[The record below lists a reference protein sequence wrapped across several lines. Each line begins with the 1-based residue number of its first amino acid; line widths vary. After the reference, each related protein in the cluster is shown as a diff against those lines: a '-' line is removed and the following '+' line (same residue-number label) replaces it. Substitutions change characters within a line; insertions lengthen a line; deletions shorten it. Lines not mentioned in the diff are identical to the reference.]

1 VLYALRYPFSF
12 GVLIATFVAG
22 VTIRGFVQQLVS
34 GERRPKWVRA
44 NTKRRR
50 STWLKPYFDVY
61 GAIAALLGGI
71 GWGAPVDT
79 SDPRHRS
86 KGRRVAQLLLGP
98 IVLAGLGTG
107 LLLAFRAWTHL
118 DGLNYGPHAGA
129 DAQYVRA
136 QASLY
141 AVTTGQSFTG
151 SVHAV
156 SGGQVFIAG
165 SATGHLRSHFQYGPP
180 FGQVALLLA
189 GVELLAMGV
198 LAILPIPPLD
208 GGRLLF
214 ALAPR
219 SGGWQRVRFR
229 LDEENWGLL
238 ILLFCSF
245 PVIFRRVLL
254 ISILGTIVN
263 PLVRLIA

>member
-12 GVLIATFVAG
+12 GVLIVTFVVG
-22 VTIRGFVQQLVS
+22 VTVRGLVQQLVS

-50 STWLKPYFDVY
+50 STWLRPYFDVY
-61 GAIAALLGGI
+61 GAIAALLGGV

-98 IVLAGLGTG
+98 LVLAALGTG

-118 DGLNYGPHAGA
+118 NGLNYGPHAGSGE
-129 DAQYVRA
+129 QYIRA

-141 AVTTGQSFTG
+141 AVSTGQSFAG
-151 SVHAV
+151 SARLV
-156 SGGQVFIAG
+156 STGQVFIG
-165 SATGHLRSHFQYGPP
+165 SVPGHLRSHFEYGPP

-214 ALAPR
+214 ALTPR
-219 SGGWQRVRFR
+219 SGAWQRVRFR

-254 ISILGTIVN
+254 ISILGAIVN

>member
-1 VLYALRYPFSF
+1 MLYALRYPFSF
-12 GVLIATFVAG
+12 GVLIATFVLG
-22 VTIRGFVQQLVS
+22 VTIRGLVQQLVS

-50 STWLKPYFDVY
+50 STWLRPYFDVY
-61 GAIAALLGGI
+61 GGIAALLGGV
-71 GWGAPVDT
+71 GWGTPVDT

-98 IVLAGLGTG
+98 IVLAGLGAG
-107 LLLAFRAWTHL
+107 LLFVFRAWTHL
-118 DGLNYGPHAGA
+118 SGLHSGQHG
-129 DAQYVRA
+129 DLIAQYIRA

-141 AVTTGQSFTG
+141 AVATGQSFAG
-151 SVHAV
+151 SVP
-156 SGGQVFIAG
+156 
-165 SATGHLRSHFQYGPP
+165 GHLRTHFEYALP

-214 ALAPR
+214 ALTPR

>member
-12 GVLIATFVAG
+12 GVLIATFVVG
-22 VTIRGFVQQLVS
+22 VTIRRFVQQLVS

-50 STWLKPYFDVY
+50 STWLTPYFDVY
-61 GAIAALLGGI
+61 GSIAALLGGV
-71 GWGAPVDT
+71 GWGVPVDT
-79 SDPRHRS
+79 SDPRHQS

-98 IVLAGLGTG
+98 IVLAGLGVA
-107 LLLAFRAWTHL
+107 LLLVFRSWTHFYGVNQKQFPSL
-118 DGLNYGPHAGA
+118 ASQIGLYR
-129 DAQYVRA
+129 V
-136 QASLY
+136 S
-141 AVTTGQSFTG
+141 TGQSFAG
-151 SVHAV
+151 SVP
-156 SGGQVFIAG
+156 
-165 SATGHLRSHFQYGPP
+165 GHLHSHVYYFLP

-214 ALAPR
+214 ALTPR
-219 SGGWQRVRFR
+219 SGAWQRVRFR

-245 PVIFRRVLL
+245 PVIFRRVILV
-254 ISILGTIVN
+254 SILGAIVN

>member
-1 VLYALRYPFSF
+1 MLYALRYPFSF
-12 GVLIATFVAG
+12 GVLIVTFVVG
-22 VTIRGFVQQLVS
+22 VTVRGLVQQLVS

-50 STWLKPYFDVY
+50 STWLRPYFDVY

-98 IVLAGLGTG
+98 LVLAALGVG
-107 LLLAFRAWTHL
+107 LLLAFRAWTHV
-118 DGLNYGPHAGA
+118 DGLNSARNA
-129 DAQYVRA
+129 DLRSQF
-136 QASLY
+136 SLY
-141 AVTTGQSFTG
+141 AVSTGQSF
-151 SVHAV
+151 VA
-156 SGGQVFIAG
+156 
-165 SATGHLRSHFQYGPP
+165 SAPGHLRTHFQYGPP

-214 ALAPR
+214 ALTPR

-254 ISILGTIVN
+254 ISILGAIVN

>member
-12 GVLIATFVAG
+12 GVLIGTFIVG
-22 VTIRGFVQQLVS
+22 VTIRGLVQQLVS

-50 STWLKPYFDVY
+50 STWLTPYFDIY
-61 GAIAALLGGI
+61 GAIAALLGGV
-71 GWGAPVDT
+71 GWGTPVDT

-86 KGRRVAQLLLGP
+86 NGRRVAQLLLGP
-98 IVLAGLGTG
+98 IVLAGLGAV
-107 LLLAFRAWTHL
+107 LLLAFRAWTHV
-118 DGLNYGPHAGA
+118 DGLSSQRYGAIRTWAG
-129 DAQYVRA
+129 
-136 QASLY
+136 LY
-141 AVTTGQSFTG
+141 AVSTGQSFAI
-151 SVHAV
+151 SVP
-156 SGGQVFIAG
+156 
-165 SATGHLRSHFQYGPP
+165 GHLGTHFQYALP

-214 ALAPR
+214 ALTPR
-219 SGGWQRVRFR
+219 SGAWQRVRFR

-238 ILLFCSF
+238 VLLFCSF
-245 PVIFRRVLL
+245 PVIFRRVIL
-254 ISILGTIVN
+254 ISILGAIVN

>member
-12 GVLIATFVAG
+12 GVLIVTFVVG
-22 VTIRGFVQQLVS
+22 VTVRGLVQQLVS

-50 STWLKPYFDVY
+50 STWLRPYVDVY
-61 GAIAALLGGI
+61 GAIAALLGGV

-107 LLLAFRAWTHL
+107 LLLAFRAWTHA
-118 DGLNYGPHAGA
+118 GSLNSAQNAG
-129 DAQYVRA
+129 VRS
-136 QASLY
+136 QFSLY
-141 AVTTGQSFTG
+141 AVSTGQSFAGVSGHVLTG
-151 SVHAV
+151 SVP
-156 SGGQVFIAG
+156 
-165 SATGHLRSHFQYGPP
+165 GHLHSHVRYAIP
-180 FGQVALLLA
+180 FGEVALLLA

-214 ALAPR
+214 ALTPR
-219 SGGWQRVRFR
+219 SGGWQRVRYR

-254 ISILGTIVN
+254 ISILGAIVN

>member
-12 GVLIATFVAG
+12 GVLIVTFVVG
-22 VTIRGFVQQLVS
+22 VTVRGLVQQLVS

-50 STWLKPYFDVY
+50 STWLRPYFDVY
-61 GAIAALLGGI
+61 GAIAALLGGV

-98 IVLAGLGTG
+98 IVLAAVGVA
-107 LLLAFRAWTHL
+107 LLLVFRSWTDFNGVNSKQFPAL
-118 DGLNYGPHAGA
+118 A
-129 DAQYVRA
+129 DQI
-136 QASLY
+136 SLY
-141 AVTTGQSFTG
+141 AVSTGQSF
-151 SVHAV
+151 
-156 SGGQVFIAG
+156 AG
-165 SATGHLRSHFQYGPP
+165 SIPGHLHSHVHYVLP

-214 ALAPR
+214 ALTPR

-238 ILLFCSF
+238 VLLFCSF
-245 PVIFRRVLL
+245 PVIFRRVIL
-254 ISILGTIVN
+254 ISILGAIVN

>member
-1 VLYALRYPFSF
+1 MLYALRYPFSF
-12 GVLIATFVAG
+12 GVLVATFVVG
-22 VTIRGFVQQLVS
+22 VTIRGLVQQLVS

-50 STWLKPYFDVY
+50 STWVRPYFDVY
-61 GAIAALLGGI
+61 GAIAALLGGV
-71 GWGAPVDT
+71 GWGAPVET

-98 IVLAGLGTG
+98 IVLAALGAG
-107 LLLAFRAWTHL
+107 LLLAFRVWTHFH
-118 DGLNYGPHAGA
+118 GLTSQEPNTRAWAG
-129 DAQYVRA
+129 
-136 QASLY
+136 LY
-141 AVTTGQSFTG
+141 AVSTGQSFAI
-151 SVHAV
+151 SVP
-156 SGGQVFIAG
+156 
-165 SATGHLRSHFQYGPP
+165 GHLRTHFQYGLP
-180 FGQVALLLA
+180 FGQVALLIA

-214 ALAPR
+214 VLTPR

-245 PVIFRRVLL
+245 PVIFRRVIL
-254 ISILGTIVN
+254 ISILGAIVN

>member
-1 VLYALRYPFSF
+1 MLYALRYPFSF
-12 GVLIATFVAG
+12 GVLIVTFVVG
-22 VTIRGFVQQLVS
+22 VTVRGLVQQLVS

-50 STWLKPYFDVY
+50 STWLRPYFDVY
-61 GAIAALLGGI
+61 GAIAALLGGV

-86 KGRRVAQLLLGP
+86 RGRRVAQLLLGP
-98 IVLAGLGTG
+98 IVLAALGVG
-107 LLLAFRAWTHL
+107 LLLAFRAWTHVA
-118 DGLNYGPHAGA
+118 GLNSAQDGPL
-129 DAQYVRA
+129 RTET
-136 QASLY
+136 SLY
-141 AVTTGQSFTG
+141 YVSTGQSF
-151 SVHAV
+151 
-156 SGGQVFIAG
+156 AG
-165 SATGHLRSHFQYGPP
+165 SSPGHLRSHFQYGPP

-214 ALAPR
+214 ALTPR

-254 ISILGTIVN
+254 ISILGAIVN

>member
-12 GVLIATFVAG
+12 GVLIVTFVVG
-22 VTIRGFVQQLVS
+22 VTVRGLVQQLVS

-44 NTKRRR
+44 NTKRQR
-50 STWLKPYFDVY
+50 STWLRPYFDVY

-98 IVLAGLGTG
+98 IVLAGLGVG
-107 LLLAFRAWTHL
+107 LLLAFRAVSHL
-118 DGLNYGPHAGA
+118 GSLNGGGDLQAFY
-129 DAQYVRA
+129 RS

-141 AVTTGQSFTG
+141 AVSTGQSFAG
-151 SVHAV
+151 SVP
-156 SGGQVFIAG
+156 
-165 SATGHLRSHFQYGPP
+165 GHLHSHLEYGRP

-214 ALAPR
+214 ALTPR

>member
-12 GVLIATFVAG
+12 GVLIATFVVG
-22 VTIRGFVQQLVS
+22 VTIRGLVQQIVS

-50 STWLKPYFDVY
+50 STWLTPYFDVY
-61 GAIAALLGGI
+61 GAIAALLGGV

-79 SDPRHRS
+79 SDPRQRS
-86 KGRRVAQLLLGP
+86 KRRRIAQLLLGP
-98 IVLAGLGTG
+98 IVLAALGTG
-107 LLLAFRAWTHL
+107 LLLVFRAWTHL
-118 DGLNYGPHAGA
+118 NGLNYGTHAGIGA
-129 DAQYVRA
+129 EYVRA

-141 AVTTGQSFTG
+141 AVSTGQSFAGHSIIG
-151 SVHAV
+151 S
-156 SGGQVFIAG
+156 IP
-165 SATGHLRSHFQYGPP
+165 GHLRSHFQYGPP

-214 ALAPR
+214 ALTPR

-238 ILLFCSF
+238 VLLFCSF
-245 PVIFRRVLL
+245 PVIFRRVIL
-254 ISILGTIVN
+254 ISILGAIVN

>member
-12 GVLIATFVAG
+12 GVLIVTFVIG
-22 VTIRGFVQQLVS
+22 VTVRGLVQQLVS

-50 STWLKPYFDVY
+50 STWLRPYFDVY

-98 IVLAGLGTG
+98 IVVAAIGAG
-107 LLLAFRAWTHL
+107 LLLVFRSLTHL
-118 DGLNYGPHAGA
+118 GDLNAGG
-129 DAQYVRA
+129 D
-136 QASLY
+136 QAALYRSQTSLY
-141 AVTTGQSFTG
+141 AVSTGQSFAGVSGHLFTG
-151 SVHAV
+151 SVP
-156 SGGQVFIAG
+156 
-165 SATGHLRSHFQYGPP
+165 GHLQTHVRYALP

-198 LAILPIPPLD
+198 LAVLPIPPLD

-214 ALAPR
+214 ALTPR

-254 ISILGTIVN
+254 ISILGAIVN

>member
-12 GVLIATFVAG
+12 GVLIATFAVG
-22 VTIRGFVQQLVS
+22 VTVRGVVQQLVS

-44 NTKRRR
+44 NTKRPR
-50 STWLKPYFDVY
+50 STWLRPYFDVY
-61 GAIAALLGGI
+61 GAIATLLGGI

-98 IVLAGLGTG
+98 IVLAALGTA
-107 LLLAFRAWTHL
+107 LLLAFRSWTHFNGVSSKQFPAL
-118 DGLNYGPHAGA
+118 A
-129 DAQYVRA
+129 DQI
-136 QASLY
+136 SLY
-141 AVTTGQSFTG
+141 AVATGQSFAG
-151 SVHAV
+151 SVP
-156 SGGQVFIAG
+156 
-165 SATGHLRSHFQYGPP
+165 GHLHSHVHYVLP

-214 ALAPR
+214 ALTPR

-254 ISILGTIVN
+254 ISILGAIVN

>member
-1 VLYALRYPFSF
+1 MLYALRYPFSF
-12 GVLIATFVAG
+12 GVLIATFVVG
-22 VTIRGFVQQLVS
+22 VTVRGLVQQLVS

-50 STWLKPYFDVY
+50 STWLQPYVDVY
-61 GAIAALLGGI
+61 GAIAALLGGV
-71 GWGAPVDT
+71 GWGVPVDT

-98 IVLAGLGTG
+98 LVLAGLGVA
-107 LLLAFRAWTHL
+107 LLLVFRSWTYFNGVNAKQFPAL
-118 DGLNYGPHAGA
+118 A
-129 DAQYVRA
+129 DQI
-136 QASLY
+136 SLY
-141 AVTTGQSFTG
+141 AVSTGHSFAG
-151 SVHAV
+151 SVP
-156 SGGQVFIAG
+156 
-165 SATGHLRSHFQYGPP
+165 GHLHSHVHYVLP

-189 GVELLAMGV
+189 GVELLAMGI
-198 LAILPIPPLD
+198 LAILPLPPLD

-214 ALAPR
+214 ALTPR

>member
-1 VLYALRYPFSF
+1 MLYALRYPFSF
-12 GVLIATFVAG
+12 GVLIATFVVG
-22 VTIRGFVQQLVS
+22 VTVRGLVQQLVS

-50 STWLKPYFDVY
+50 STWLQPYVDVY
-61 GAIAALLGGI
+61 GAIAALLGGV
-71 GWGAPVDT
+71 GWGVPVDT

-98 IVLAGLGTG
+98 LVLAGLGVG
-107 LLLAFRAWTHL
+107 LLLVFRSWTHFNGVNAKQFPAL
-118 DGLNYGPHAGA
+118 A
-129 DAQYVRA
+129 DQI
-136 QASLY
+136 SLY
-141 AVTTGQSFTG
+141 AVSTGQSFAG
-151 SVHAV
+151 SVP
-156 SGGQVFIAG
+156 
-165 SATGHLRSHFQYGPP
+165 GHLHSHVHYVLP

-189 GVELLAMGV
+189 GVELLAMGI
-198 LAILPIPPLD
+198 LAILPLPPLD
-208 GGRLLF
+208 GGRWLF
-214 ALAPR
+214 ALTPR

-254 ISILGTIVN
+254 ISILGAIVN

>member
-1 VLYALRYPFSF
+1 VLYALRCPFSF
-12 GVLIATFVAG
+12 GVLIVTFVVG
-22 VTIRGFVQQLVS
+22 VTIRGLVQQLVS

-50 STWLKPYFDVY
+50 STWLRPYLDVY
-61 GAIAALLGGI
+61 GAIAALLGGV

-98 IVLAGLGTG
+98 VVLAALGTG
-107 LLLAFRAWTHL
+107 LLLAFRALTHL
-118 DGLNYGPHAGA
+118 GSLSGGGDLRA
-129 DAQYVRA
+129 DYRFET
-136 QASLY
+136 SLY
-141 AVTTGQSFTG
+141 RVSTGQSFAK
-151 SVHAV
+151 SVP
-156 SGGQVFIAG
+156 
-165 SATGHLRSHFQYGPP
+165 GHLHSHLQYVLP
-180 FGQVALLLA
+180 FGRVALLLA

-214 ALAPR
+214 ALTPK
-219 SGGWQRVRFR
+219 SGGWQRVRYR

-254 ISILGTIVN
+254 ISILGAIVN

>member
-1 VLYALRYPFSF
+1 MLYALRYPFSF
-12 GVLIATFVAG
+12 GVLIGTFVVG
-22 VTIRGFVQQLVS
+22 VTVRGLVQQLIS

-50 STWLKPYFDVY
+50 STWLRPYFDVY

-98 IVLAGLGTG
+98 IVLAAIGTG

-118 DGLNYGPHAGA
+118 DGLNFGAHAGL
-129 DAQYVRA
+129 DAQYIRA

-141 AVTTGQSFTG
+141 AVSTGQSFTG
-151 SVHAV
+151 S
-156 SGGQVFIAG
+156 SGFG
-165 SATGHLRSHFQYGPP
+165 SFPGHLRTHFQYGPP

-214 ALAPR
+214 ALTPT

-245 PVIFRRVLL
+245 PVIFRRVIL
-254 ISILGTIVN
+254 ISVLGAIVN

>member
-1 VLYALRYPFSF
+1 L
-12 GVLIATFVAG
+12 
-22 VTIRGFVQQLVS
+22 
-34 GERRPKWVRA
+34 VRA

-50 STWLKPYFDVY
+50 STWFRPIFDVY
-61 GAIAALLGGI
+61 GAIAALLGGV

-98 IVLAGLGTG
+98 IVLAALGVC
-107 LLLAFRAWTHL
+107 LLLAFRLWTHL
-118 DGLNYGPHAGA
+118 DGLAPQYGAIRTWSG
-129 DAQYVRA
+129 
-136 QASLY
+136 LY
-141 AVTTGQSFTG
+141 AVSTGQSFVI
-151 SVHAV
+151 SVP
-156 SGGQVFIAG
+156 
-165 SATGHLRSHFQYGPP
+165 GHLRTHFEYALP

-214 ALAPR
+214 ALTPR
-219 SGGWQRVRFR
+219 SGAWQRVRFR

-254 ISILGTIVN
+254 ISILGAIVN

>member
-1 VLYALRYPFSF
+1 VLYALRCPFSF
-12 GVLIATFVAG
+12 GVLIVTFVVG
-22 VTIRGFVQQLVS
+22 VTIRGLVQQLVS

-50 STWLKPYFDVY
+50 STWLRPYLDVY
-61 GAIAALLGGI
+61 GAIAALLGGV

-98 IVLAGLGTG
+98 VVLAALGTG
-107 LLLAFRAWTHL
+107 LLLAFRALTHL
-118 DGLNYGPHAGA
+118 GSLSGGGDLRA
-129 DAQYVRA
+129 DYRFET
-136 QASLY
+136 SLY
-141 AVTTGQSFTG
+141 RVSTGQSFAK
-151 SVHAV
+151 SVP
-156 SGGQVFIAG
+156 
-165 SATGHLRSHFQYGPP
+165 GHLHSHLQYVLP
-180 FGQVALLLA
+180 FGRVALLLA
-189 GVELLAMGV
+189 GVELLAMG
-198 LAILPIPPLD
+198 
-208 GGRLLF
+208 LF
-214 ALAPR
+214 ALTPK
-219 SGGWQRVRFR
+219 SGGWQRVRYR

-254 ISILGTIVN
+254 ISILGAIVN

>member
-12 GVLIATFVAG
+12 GVLIVTFAVG
-22 VTIRGFVQQLVS
+22 VTVRGLVQQLVS

-50 STWLKPYFDVY
+50 STWLTPYFDVY

-71 GWGAPVDT
+71 GWGTPVDT

-98 IVLAGLGTG
+98 IVLAGLGAG
-107 LLLAFRAWTHL
+107 LLLVFRAWTHVGSL
-118 DGLNYGPHAGA
+118 GGAGDLKA
-129 DAQYVRA
+129 IYRSET
-136 QASLY
+136 SLY
-141 AVTTGQSFTG
+141 AVSTGQSFAGVSRHLFAG
-151 SVHAV
+151 SVPGDLH
-156 SGGQVFIAG
+156 
-165 SATGHLRSHFQYGPP
+165 SHVRYALP
-180 FGQVALLLA
+180 FGQVAVLLA

-198 LAILPIPPLD
+198 LAILPMPPLD

-214 ALAPR
+214 ALTPR

-254 ISILGTIVN
+254 ISILGAIVN

>member
-1 VLYALRYPFSF
+1 MLYALRYPFSF
-12 GVLIATFVAG
+12 GVLIVTFVVG
-22 VTIRGFVQQLVS
+22 VTVRGLVQQLVS

-50 STWLKPYFDVY
+50 STWLSPYVDIY
-61 GAIAALLGGI
+61 GAIAALLGGV
-71 GWGAPVDT
+71 GWGAPIDT

-98 IVLAGLGTG
+98 IVLAALGTG
-107 LLLAFRAWTHL
+107 LLIAFRATRTSGSL
-118 DGLNYGPHAGA
+118 SGGGDLPALYRS
-129 DAQYVRA
+129 QT
-136 QASLY
+136 SLY
-141 AVTTGQSFTG
+141 AVSTGQSFAGVSNHVLTG
-151 SVHAV
+151 SVP
-156 SGGQVFIAG
+156 
-165 SATGHLRSHFQYGPP
+165 GHLQTHVRYALP

-214 ALAPR
+214 ALTPR

>member
-12 GVLIATFVAG
+12 GVLIGTFIVGLA
-22 VTIRGFVQQLVS
+22 IRGLVQQLVS

-50 STWLKPYFDVY
+50 STWLTPYLDVY
-61 GAIAALLGGI
+61 GAIAALLGGV
-71 GWGAPVDT
+71 GWGVPIDT

-86 KGRRVAQLLLGP
+86 KGRRVVQLLLGP

-107 LLLAFRAWTHL
+107 LLLAFRAASHL
-118 DGLNYGPHAGA
+118 GSLTGGGDLQALY
-129 DAQYVRA
+129 RA
-136 QASLY
+136 QTSLY
-141 AVTTGQSFTG
+141 AVSTGQSFAGVSGHIFSG
-151 SVHAV
+151 SVPGDLHTHVRYA
-156 SGGQVFIAG
+156 
-165 SATGHLRSHFQYGPP
+165 LP

-214 ALAPR
+214 ALTPR
-219 SGGWQRVRFR
+219 SGGWQRVRYR

-245 PVIFRRVLL
+245 PVIFRRVIL
-254 ISILGTIVN
+254 ISILGAIVN

>member
-12 GVLIATFVAG
+12 GVLIATFVLG
-22 VTIRGFVQQLVS
+22 VTIRGLAQQLVS

-50 STWLKPYFDVY
+50 STWLRPYFDVY
-61 GAIAALLGGI
+61 GGIAALLGGV

-98 IVLAGLGTG
+98 IVLAGLGAG
-107 LLLAFRAWTHL
+107 LLFVFRAWTHL
-118 DGLNYGPHAGA
+118 SGLHSGQHG
-129 DAQYVRA
+129 DLIAQYIRA

-141 AVTTGQSFTG
+141 AVATGQSFAG
-151 SVHAV
+151 SVP
-156 SGGQVFIAG
+156 
-165 SATGHLRSHFQYGPP
+165 GHLHTHFEYALP

-214 ALAPR
+214 ALTPR

>member
-1 VLYALRYPFSF
+1 MLYALRYPFSF
-12 GVLIATFVAG
+12 GVLIATFIVG
-22 VTIRGFVQQLVS
+22 VTIRGLVQQLVS

-61 GAIAALLGGI
+61 GGIAALLGGI

-86 KGRRVAQLLLGP
+86 KGRRVAQLVAGP
-98 IVLAGLGTG
+98 IVLAVLGAG
-107 LLLAFRAWTHL
+107 LLLVFRSWTHL
-118 DGLNYGPHAGA
+118 NGLNYGPHASA
-129 DAQYVRA
+129 EAQYVRS

-141 AVTTGQSFTG
+141 AVSTGESFAG
-151 SVHAV
+151 SIRAA
-156 SGGQVFIAG
+156 STGQVFIG
-165 SATGHLRSHFQYGPP
+165 SVPGHLRSHFQYGPP

-189 GVELLAMGV
+189 GVELFAMGV

-214 ALAPR
+214 ALTPR
-219 SGGWQRVRFR
+219 SGAWQRVRYR

-238 ILLFCSF
+238 VLLFCSF
-245 PVIFRRVLL
+245 PVIFRRVIL
-254 ISILGTIVN
+254 ISILGAIVN
-263 PLVRLIA
+263 PLVRMIA

>member
-1 VLYALRYPFSF
+1 MLYALRYPFSF
-12 GVLIATFVAG
+12 GVLIATFLVG
-22 VTIRGFVQQLVS
+22 VTVRGLVQQLVS
-34 GERRPKWVRA
+34 GERQPKWVRA

-50 STWLKPYFDVY
+50 STWLRPYLDVY
-61 GAIAALLGGI
+61 GAIAALLGGV
-71 GWGAPVDT
+71 GWGTPVDT

-86 KGRRVAQLLLGP
+86 MGRRVAQLLLGP
-98 IVLAGLGTG
+98 LVLAGLGTA
-107 LLLAFRAWTHL
+107 LLLIFRAWTHL
-118 DGLNYGPHAGA
+118 DGLNTGPHS
-129 DAQYVRA
+129 DLNAQYIRA

-141 AVTTGQSFTG
+141 AVSTGQSF
-151 SVHAV
+151 
-156 SGGQVFIAG
+156 AG
-165 SATGHLRSHFQYGPP
+165 SFPGHLHTHVRYFLLP

-214 ALAPR
+214 ALTPR

-245 PVIFRRVLL
+245 PVIFRRVIL
-254 ISILGTIVN
+254 ISILGAIVN

>member
-12 GVLIATFVAG
+12 GVLIVTFVVG
-22 VTIRGFVQQLVS
+22 VTVRGLVQQLVS

-50 STWLKPYFDVY
+50 STWLRPYVDIY
-61 GAIAALLGGI
+61 GAIAALLGGV
-71 GWGAPVDT
+71 GWGPPVDT

-98 IVLAGLGTG
+98 IVLAALGVA
-107 LLLAFRAWTHL
+107 LLLAFRSWTHVNGVTNKDPL
-118 DGLNYGPHAGA
+118 FSSQFG
-129 DAQYVRA
+129 
-136 QASLY
+136 LY
-141 AVTTGQSFTG
+141 AVSTGQSFAI
-151 SVHAV
+151 SVP
-156 SGGQVFIAG
+156 
-165 SATGHLRSHFQYGPP
+165 GHLRTHFQYGLP

-214 ALAPR
+214 ALTPR

-245 PVIFRRVLL
+245 PVIFRRVIL
-254 ISILGTIVN
+254 ISILGAIVN

>member
-12 GVLIATFVAG
+12 GVLIGTFVVG
-22 VTIRGFVQQLVS
+22 VTVRGLVQQLVS

-44 NTKRRR
+44 NTLRRR
-50 STWLKPYFDVY
+50 STWLRPYVDVY
-61 GAIAALLGGI
+61 GAIAALLGGV

-98 IVLAGLGTG
+98 IVLAALGTG
-107 LLLAFRAWTHL
+107 LLLGFRAWTHF
-118 DGLNYGPHAGA
+118 DGLSSP
-129 DAQYVRA
+129 QYVNVRTWA
-136 QASLY
+136 GLY
-141 AVTTGQSFTG
+141 AVSTGQSF
-151 SVHAV
+151 A
-156 SGGQVFIAG
+156 I
-165 SATGHLRSHFQYGPP
+165 SAPGHLNTHFQYALP
-180 FGQVALLLA
+180 FGQVAMLLA

-214 ALAPR
+214 ALTPA
-219 SGGWQRVRFR
+219 SGAWQRIRFR

-245 PVIFRRVLL
+245 PVIFRRVIL
-254 ISILGTIVN
+254 ISILGAIVN